1 MQDRHTLNDSTLCM
15 TITTRQAFSMMYL
28 KNRKS

>member
-28 KNRKS
+28 EKS